1 MLTKVFSI
9 QFIVRVGA
17 NFNEKLPF
25 LMVKEKGLGKNQI
38 VMSVD
43 DGTRSMTPNAF
54 ALVSSVLKLLR

>member
-1 MLTKVFSI
+1 MTKVFSI
-9 QFIVRVGA
+9 QFIVHLGA
-17 NFNEKLPF
+17 NFSEKLPF

-54 ALVSSVLKLLR
+54 ALVKAQY